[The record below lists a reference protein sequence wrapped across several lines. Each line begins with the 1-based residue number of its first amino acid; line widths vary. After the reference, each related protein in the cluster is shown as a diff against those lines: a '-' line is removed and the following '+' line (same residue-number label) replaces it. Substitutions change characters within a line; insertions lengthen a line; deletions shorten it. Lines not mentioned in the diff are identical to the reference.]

1 MGLSEALARSR
12 PILILMALAALAA
25 TACRAS
31 PLGATEP
38 ELDRG
43 RNATSRGALLFAD
56 ECARCHGRHGE
67 GMGDR
72 PAILGPH
79 ALPVYAHEAPA
90 SGIPGVYDL
99 QELQI
104 ESQTR
109 RTGPPVREP
118 FRDAQDLCIF
128 LNTHGPKQRMAAIRP
143 EGILTIVAFLLAV
156 QGAAI
161 PAGGLTFD
169 NASTVL
175 IPRR

>member
-1 MGLSEALARSR
+1 MGLSDALARSR
-12 PILILMALAALAA
+12 PVLIVMALSAFAA

-31 PLGATEP
+31 PLGATDP
-38 ELDRG
+38 ELERG
-43 RNATSRGALLFAD
+43 RNATSRGALLFAG

-67 GMGDR
+67 GMADR
-72 PAILGPH
+72 PAILGPR
-79 ALPVYAHEAPA
+79 ALPVYAREAPA

-109 RTGPPVREP
+109 RTAPPVRDP
-118 FRDAQDLCIF
+118 FRNAQDICAF
-128 LNTHGPKQRMAAIRP
+128 LSTHGPKKRVTALRP
-143 EGILTIVAFLLAV
+143 DGILAIVAFMLAV
-156 QGAAI
+156 QGAAV
-161 PAGGLTFD
+161 PDGGLTFE